1 MKKPTLIS
9 ERSGLF
15 DVRNARSIDGQRYPN
30 IDALYGV
37 YDSKQEAFE
46 ALYTPNSAG
55 VKALV
60 AGRTV
65 GVRENGH
72 IVEYWLEEEKPAA
85 EYTIND
91 LQVKK
96 APSIVEIAIEPSNGE
111 EFTITERNAIYR
123 ILSTSPRGSI
133 FVGVLN
139 SGQKFMLNVMEN
151 PGYYIIT
158 YIDGTRIE
166 QLEISKD
173 SHAVTSSYTEYVMS
187 N

>member
-30 IDALYGV
+30 VDVLYGV
-37 YDSKQEAFE
+37 YGSKQEAFE
-46 ALYTPNSAG
+46 ALYTPNSTG

-96 APSIVEIAIEPSNGE
+96 APSIVEIAIEPSDGE
-111 EFTITERNAIYR
+111 DFTLIERNAIYR
-123 ILSTSPRGSI
+123 ILSTSPRGSV

-139 SGQKFMLNVMEN
+139 SGRKFTLNVDES
-151 PGYYIIT
+151 PAYYTIT
-158 YIDGTRIE
+158 YIDGSYVQR
-166 QLEISKD
+166 LDVDKD
-173 SHAVTSSYTEYVMS
+173 SHAVTCSYILYTQV
-187 N
+187 